1 MKKFSNIQL
10 KELNSQ
16 LVSDR
21 YVEWMNDFQITKL
34 TEQRFFK
41 HTKKT
46 IIEFVNEKKYSKN
59 EHLFGIFYVN
69 EQKTHIGNIKL
80 GPINYHHKFAEI
92 SYLIGD
98 LRFQNK
104 GLATKA
110 IEQVL
115 VLAKKKYKLKKI
127 IASLYSNNIASKRV
141 LEKNKFKLEGI
152 IKKKFVFK
160 KKRLDQLIFGKII

>member
-59 EHLFGIFYVN
+59 EYLFGIFYVN
-69 EQKTHIGNIKL
+69 EKKTHIGNIKL

-115 VLAKKKYKLKKI
+115 SWCDVDHNNVLSYQEFCTRLAH
-127 IASLYSNNIASKRV
+127 
-141 LEKNKFKLEGI
+141 
-152 IKKKFVFK
+152 
-160 KKRLDQLIFGKII
+160 LDQGLLDGSNVKDTIITPQVDRKIRF

>member
-59 EHLFGIFYVN
+59 EYLFGIFYVN
-69 EQKTHIGNIKL
+69 EKKTHIGNIKL

>member
-59 EHLFGIFYVN
+59 EYLFGILYVI
-69 EQKTHIGNIKL
+69 EKITHIGNIKL

>member
-21 YVEWMNDFQITKL
+21 YVEWMNDFHITKL

-59 EHLFGIFYVN
+59 EYLFGIFHVD
-69 EQKTHIGNIKL
+69 EKKTHIGNIKL

-110 IEQVL
+110 IEQIL

>member
-21 YVEWMNDFQITKL
+21 YVEWMNDFNITKL

-41 HTKKT
+41 HTKKS

-69 EQKTHIGNIKL
+69 EKKTHIGNIKL

-110 IEQVL
+110 IEQIL

>member
-1 MKKFSNIQL
+1 MRLIK
-10 KELNSQ
+10 
-16 LVSDR
+16 
-21 YVEWMNDFQITKL
+21 
-34 TEQRFFK
+34 RFRK
-41 HTKKT
+41 YTKKT

-59 EHLFGIFYVN
+59 EYLFGIFYVN
-69 EQKTHIGNIKL
+69 EKKTHIGNIKL

>member
-59 EHLFGIFYVN
+59 EYLFGIFYVN
-69 EQKTHIGNIKL
+69 EKKTHIGNIKL

-127 IASLYSNNIASKRV
+127 IASLYSNNIAYKRV